1 MCLAEVTT
9 NNSPREERVA
19 TKAREVENI
28 KEKKKRT
35 LCVRMLV
42 EMDSGDEHFVQQ
54 SKEIIPQLVKVAA
67 VH

>member
-1 MCLAEVTT
+1 
-9 NNSPREERVA
+9 
-19 TKAREVENI
+19 
-28 KEKKKRT
+28 
-35 LCVRMLV
+35 MLV